1 MPTFVHTA
9 DGQKTTFN
17 CASSP
22 LPKTVR
28 VNGVPV
34 TDVGTAN
41 VISVTVSPAPTAGSI
56 VEILY
61 GPFNGA
67 NPLTVPMALTSSY
80 TPVITPVVKYR
91 CAGAESL
98 AYTVDLKSKSMDSWT
113 TTASTDY

>member
-17 CASSP
+17 CAPSA

-28 VNGVPV
+28 VSGVPV
-34 TDVGTAN
+34 TDVGAPSST
-41 VISVTVSPAPTAGSI
+41 SVTLSTPPAFGSI

-91 CAGAESL
+91 SPGAEFL
-98 AYTVDLKSKSMDSWT
+98 AYTVDPKAKSMDIWPA
-113 TTASTDY
+113 TASTDY

>member
-28 VNGVPV
+28 VNGTPV
-34 TDVGTAN
+34 TDVGTAS
-41 VISVTVSPAPTAGSI
+41 VTSVTVSPAPAVGSI

-67 NPLTVPMALTSSY
+67 DPLTVPMALISSY

-91 CAGAESL
+91 CAGAEL
-98 AYTVDLKSKSMDSWT
+98 LPYILDPKAKTMNIWT